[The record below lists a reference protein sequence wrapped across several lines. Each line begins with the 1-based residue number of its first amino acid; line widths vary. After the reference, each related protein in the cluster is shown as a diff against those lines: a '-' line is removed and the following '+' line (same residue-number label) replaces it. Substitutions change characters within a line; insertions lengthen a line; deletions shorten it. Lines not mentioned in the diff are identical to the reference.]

1 MSRILAAAAVVILTA
16 ASAQAQPSPFNVTR
30 AAQPPTIDG
39 VLDDVTWQQIEPM
52 PTGEWKSY
60 NPSRGDLM
68 PDIYRTDVRIAYDDR
83 NIYFA
88 FHCRDNEPDKIR
100 TNVARRDSAFN
111 DDWLALSLDSA
122 GTGQA
127 AYHLFTNPSGSQMD
141 ALNTSASGEQ
151 FDADMV
157 WYSAAKTTTDGYVVE
172 VQIPLQTL
180 RFKGGDAVRMGLV
193 FFRKV
198 SRIGVSYAWP
208 ELLPGQWVFDRPA
221 HVVFSNL
228 QPRRLVEVL
237 PSATYNISQT
247 RADEARWNSADGKY
261 NFGASGKFGVTSG
274 ITLDGTVNPDF
285 SQVESDAFQVEVNQR
300 FPVFFSEKRPF
311 FMEGMGL
318 FNIAGTGGGDGNM
331 RTAVHTRKIIDP
343 IFGSKLTGTLGKTT
357 FGVLNAL
364 DDKPLQGCVAFD
376 AADENPL
383 CENPNRAFTVA
394 RATYALRRSDYVG
407 GIFTHTHLDGRHNMV
422 AGGDISIRPSSAQSM
437 SATLLASKTS
447 GVSESEGPEDLSGVG
462 AQATYGYNSRTVN
475 FLVQVEHY
483 DRDFQMDTAF
493 YNRTGFTAAW
503 TYGEY
508 SFYPKSGTNFWLQRV
523 FPFFFGKA
531 GRDRVQG
538 GNEEII
544 HTGIRLNT
552 TRQGFISIG
561 YVNGHETW
569 RGQRFRLGNTLNTF
583 GSLQVFRWLGVF
595 ARYSGGYAIYYDF
608 ENPFQGRSPSAGLGL
623 SFQPNQHLT
632 QGIDINTVRFN
643 RASTGER
650 IYSVNIVNSRT
661 TYQFDKHFLVRFLA
675 QYDSSAK
682 RVLTDLLASYEFV
695 PGTVAHAGYG
705 SLYEDSAEFLN
716 RPPLGNEK
724 YLVVNRGLFLKASY
738 LWRF

>member
-1 MSRILAAAAVVILTA
+1 MIRTFAATVIAILVSV
-16 ASAQAQPSPFNVTR
+16 SVHAQPPPFTVVR
-30 AAQPPTIDG
+30 AAQPPAIDG

-52 PTGEWKSY
+52 PTGQWKSY

-68 PDIYRTDVRIAYDDR
+68 PDVYRTDVRVAYDDR

-157 WYSAAKTTTDGYVVE
+157 WYSAAKTTGDGYIVE

-208 ELLPGQWVFDRPA
+208 ELLPGQWVFDSPA
-221 HVVFSNL
+221 HIVFNNL

-237 PSATYNISQT
+237 PSVTYNISQM
-247 RADEARWNSADGKY
+247 RENESRWNSADDKY

-274 ITLDGTVNPDF
+274 ITLDGTINPDF

-300 FPVFFSEKRPF
+300 FPIFFSEKRPF

-318 FNIAGTGGGDGNM
+318 FNIAGTGGGGDGNM
-331 RTAVHTRKIIDP
+331 RTAVHTRKIVDP

-364 DDKPLQGCVAFD
+364 DDKPSVLASFGPDGQ
-376 AADENPL
+376 PL
-383 CENPNRAFTVA
+383 PVPNRAFTIG

-407 GIFTHTHLDGRHNMV
+407 GIFTHTHLDGRHNM
-422 AGGDISIRPSSAQSM
+422 AFGGDLSVRPSSAQSV
-437 SATLLASKTS
+437 SATLLSTQTT
-447 GVSESEGPEDLSGVG
+447 GNVPRDLSGFM
-462 AQATYGYNSRTVN
+462 AQASYGYETRRVSSAT
-475 FLVQVEHY
+475 QVEHY
-483 DRDFQMDTAF
+483 DRDFEMDTAF
-493 YNRTGFTAAW
+493 YNRTGFTSVW
-503 TYGEY
+503 NY
-508 SFYPKSGTNFWLQRV
+508 SEFSFFPKRGGNDFWLRRV

-531 GRDRVQG
+531 GHDRIQG
-538 GNEEII
+538 GNEDVI
-544 HTGIRLNT
+544 HTGIRFNT
-552 TRQGFISIG
+552 TRQGFLSIG
-561 YVNGHETW
+561 YMNGHETW
-569 RGQRFRLGNTLNTF
+569 QGQRFRILNTLNTF
-583 GSLQVFRWLGVF
+583 GFMQPFRWLGVN
-595 ARYSGGYAIYYDF
+595 ASHHGGYAIYYDF
-608 ENPFQGRSPSAGLGL
+608 ANPFQGRQSRTGLGL
-623 SFQPNQHLT
+623 DFQPNPHLT
-632 QGIDINTVRFN
+632 QNIEVNLVRFN

-650 IYSVNIVNSRT
+650 IYSVNIVNAKT

-705 SLYEDSAEFLN
+705 SLYEDRAEFLN
-716 RPPLGNEK
+716 RPPLANDK
-724 YLVVNRGLFLKASY
+724 YLMVNRGLFLKASY